1 MMKIGYDAKR
11 LFTNFTG
18 LGNYSRSLVGQYHRA
33 FPEDEIFLFTPDI
46 KDEPRIKPFLDNSS
60 FQIIQPGG
68 FQPIWRSLDVVK
80 DISKSGVQVYHG
92 LSHELPIGL
101 SRLDIK
107 KVVTIHDLIFKYYP
121 DDNTWFDRRIYD
133 WKWNHACKSADTVIA
148 ISEQTKKDLVH
159 YYNVR
164 PEKIK
169 VIYQSPDPVFSKPV
183 KDEMVKSVKLKYNLP
198 DNYNLYVGS
207 VISRKNLLSVIRA
220 MVIME
225 KSARNPLVII
235 GNGKGYKQK
244 IIAEARRGQID
255 HLLIW
260 LGSPS
265 FEDFPAIY
273 KGAQMMIYPSL
284 YEGFG
289 LPVIEA
295 MHVGIPVITSD
306 QSSLKEAGG
315 DAAILID
322 PKNPRELV
330 EAIQKITADRDLA
343 VRMVQRGFEHVKKF
357 SPDLLVAAIRSVY
370 AT

>member
-1 MMKIGYDAKR
+1 MKIGYDAKR

-18 LGNYSRSLVGQYHRA
+18 LGNYSRSLVGQYHHA
-33 FPEDEIFLFTPDI
+33 FPEDELFLFTPDI
-46 KDEPRIKPFLDNSS
+46 KDEQRTKPFIDNSA
-60 FQIIQPGG
+60 FQILQPKG
-68 FQPIWRSLDVVK
+68 FQPLWRSLDIVK
-80 DISKSGVQVYHG
+80 DISQSGIQVYHG

-101 SRLDIK
+101 SKLDIK

-121 DDNTWFDRRIYD
+121 NDNSWFDRRIYD
-133 WKWNHACKSADTVIA
+133 WKWNHACRVADTVIA
-148 ISEQTKKDLVH
+148 ISEQTKNDLVH

-169 VIYQSPDPVFSKPV
+169 IIYQSADPVFSRQV
-183 KDEMVKSVKLKYNLP
+183 SDEMVKSVKLKYALP
-198 DNYNLYVGS
+198 ETYNLYVGS
-207 VISRKNLLSVIRA
+207 LISRKNLLSVVKA
-220 MVIME
+220 MALMN
-225 KSARNPLVII
+225 KSARSPLVII
-235 GNGKGYKQK
+235 GNGKKYKQK
-244 IIAEARRGQID
+244 IIAEAKQGQID

-260 LGSPS
+260 LGSPT

-295 MHVGIPVITSD
+295 MHVGIPVITSN

-322 PKNPRELV
+322 PNDPHGIV
-330 EAIQKITADRDLA
+330 EAIQKIAEDRDFA
-343 VRMVQRGFEHVKKF
+343 GKMVQRGYEHVKKF
-357 SPDLLVAAIRSVY
+357 SPDLLLASIRNEYTS
-370 AT
+370 